1 MHFGTAS
8 TGEAVET
15 ITIGDRDL
23 TVGVLTWGA
32 IIHDV
37 RLAGVDRNLTLNSE
51 DMAGYEGDLC
61 HHGSLIG
68 PIANRI
74 SNARIKLDGM
84 MYELERNQDGRVH
97 LHSGAQATHRRNWTV
112 ADRSDSHVMLTCS
125 LTDGT
130 CGLPGNRV
138 VTVTYRVE
146 APATLVMEVTGTTD
160 ATTAMNFASHPF
172 WNLDGSDTWA
182 GHELQIAA
190 DHYLPVDDACCPTGE
205 VADVTGTRFD
215 LREARAVVPGAD
227 QFDHNFCL
235 SEQNVPLRDVM
246 TLKGASG
253 VTMVMATTAPGLQVY
268 DNAGA
273 IRPGRQAYEGLVFEA
288 QHWPDAPNHTGF
300 PSIIVKPDESYAQ
313 TTTWR
318 FSGQGPS

>member
-1 MHFGTAS
+1 MLFGTAS
-8 TGEAVET
+8 TGEAVEK

-23 TVGVLTWGA
+23 TVGILTWGA

-37 RLAGVDRNLTLNSE
+37 RLSGVDRNLTLSA
-51 DMAGYEGDLC
+51 DAMADYEGELL

-97 LHSGAQATHRRNWTV
+97 LHSGSQATHRRNWMV
-112 ADRSDSHVMLTCS
+112 ADHSDNHVMLSCE
-125 LTDGT
+125 LPDGS

-146 APATLVMEVTGTTD
+146 APATLVMEITGTTD

-172 WNLDGSDTWA
+172 WNLDGSETWA
-182 GHELQIAA
+182 GHQVQIAA
-190 DHYLPVDDACCPTGE
+190 DHYLPVDDFCCPTGE

-215 LREARAVVPGAD
+215 LRQLRTVVPSED

-235 SEQNVPLRDVM
+235 SERNVPLRDVV

-268 DNAGA
+268 DNENA
-273 IRPGRQAYEGLVFEA
+273 IRLGRQAYEGLVFEA
-288 QHWPDAPNHTGF
+288 QHWPDAPNHVGF
-300 PSIIVKPDESYAQ
+300 PTIIVTADESYTQ

-318 FSGQGPS
+318 LST